1 MRRGL
6 VFGNMSQTMNIYHY
20 CFPWSSHT
28 CLFCPVRYSRA
39 HHTVSGELSVSC
51 PRLFL
56 VLALRHLRSPPDRN
70 LELPPH
76 PCAAAPPLTAH
87 RSFPSTGTNRNSNH
101 RLVKASDCVL
111 VGICLGLTHS
121 FDPKSPTS
129 KFLELSQRH
138 RRICCC
144 TVLLQVVPSTT
155 PHVDILRQ
163 PLHISIHRH
172 LNSAFCDSCQL
183 LSFRSCTVDLCVVLL
198 RQPFRT
204 SLQCREILSFSETV
218 FNCS

>member
-1 MRRGL
+1 MVSPPLLKTSTTTSFTVVTNFNLRLEMASTMIRPKS
-6 VFGNMSQTMNIYHY
+6 GNIT
-20 CFPWSSHT
+20 
-28 CLFCPVRYSRA
+28 LA
-39 HHTVSGELSVSC
+39 GVSC

-121 FDPKSPTS
+121 FD
-129 KFLELSQRH
+129 
-138 RRICCC
+138 
-144 TVLLQVVPSTT
+144 
-155 PHVDILRQ
+155 
-163 PLHISIHRH
+163 
-172 LNSAFCDSCQL
+172 
-183 LSFRSCTVDLCVVLL
+183 
-198 RQPFRT
+198 
-204 SLQCREILSFSETV
+204 
-218 FNCS
+218 